1 MSWVHN
7 ADAPCPPTAPPG
19 RGRHRA
25 QKVDSE
31 KSYGRLVRL
40 FALTGG
46 RTEPSRD
53 VFNLITL
60 VTASEKP
67 ADTTNTLQPEHSY
80 ILQVCSHPTAV
91 IEVAARLG
99 LPVSVIKVIL
109 CDMLD
114 AGSITARPPRDTTT
128 GQQPDAPDI
137 ALLKRV
143 REGLA
148 RL

>member
-1 MSWVHN
+1 M
-7 ADAPCPPTAPPG
+7 
-19 RGRHRA
+19 
-25 QKVDSE
+25 
-31 KSYGRLVRL
+31 RL

-53 VFNLITL
+53 IFNLITL
-60 VTASEKP
+60 VAASEKQ
-67 ADTTNTLQPEHSY
+67 AATANTLQPEHSY
-80 ILQVCSHPTAV
+80 ILQVCSRPTAV

-99 LPVSVIKVIL
+99 LPVSVIKIIL
-109 CDMLD
+109 CDMLE
-114 AGSITARPPRDTTT
+114 AGSITARPPRETTP
-128 GQQPDAPDI
+128 GRPPEAPDI